1 MKNRNLKE
9 FEVLNGH
16 IIDSINAKDY
26 ARAVLLDKA
35 RREVLRGLCLEEQS
49 AMDDSFFSFIESCAA
64 QNANLIQTIQED
76 MHKLAWQTNNF
87 TKARRAYNV

>member
-1 MKNRNLKE
+1 MKTRNLKE

-35 RREVLRGLCLEEQS
+35 RREVLRDLCLEEQS

>member
-1 MKNRNLKE
+1 MKNKNLKE

-35 RREVLRGLCLEEQS
+35 RREVLRDLCLEDQN

-64 QNANLIQTIQED
+64 KNANLIQTVQED
-76 MHKLAWQTNNF
+76 MLKLTWQTNNF

>member
-1 MKNRNLKE
+1 MKNQNLKE

-35 RREVLRGLCLEEQS
+35 RREVLRDLCLEEES

-64 QNANLIQTIQED
+64 QNANLIKTIQED

>member
-1 MKNRNLKE
+1 MKNKNLKQ

-16 IIDSINAKDY
+16 IIDSINATDY

-35 RREVLRGLCLEEQS
+35 RREVLRDLCLEDQN

-64 QNANLIQTIQED
+64 KNANLIQTVQED

>member
-1 MKNRNLKE
+1 MKNKNLKQ

-35 RREVLRGLCLEEQS
+35 RREVLRDLCLEDQNIS
-49 AMDDSFFSFIESCAA
+49 RSSLQAARNCIAMV
-64 QNANLIQTIQED
+64 
-76 MHKLAWQTNNF
+76 HGG
-87 TKARRAYNV
+87 

>member
-1 MKNRNLKE
+1 MKNKNLKQ

-35 RREVLRGLCLEEQS
+35 RREVLRDLCLEDQN

-64 QNANLIQTIQED
+64 KNANLIQTVQED
-76 MHKLAWQTNNF
+76 MHKLAWQTDNF

>member
-1 MKNRNLKE
+1 MKNKNLKQ

-35 RREVLRGLCLEEQS
+35 RHG
-49 AMDDSFFSFIESCAA
+49 
-64 QNANLIQTIQED
+64 
-76 MHKLAWQTNNF
+76 
-87 TKARRAYNV
+87 